1 MKDRVVH
8 LSFDQAVDRILA
20 TRPDFHRDYLAMYSS
35 WYGGIV
41 TDPALMMVPIDDHL
55 VHRGDGVFE
64 ALKSVEWHIYGLQGH
79 LQRMKNSLAAL
90 SLPLPMG
97 WEELTETIVAT
108 VRAANEPNAVIR
120 IFVSR
125 GPGGFSVN
133 PYECPASQLYIVV
146 SRFHGPPESK
156 YEEGTVLKTSRIP
169 IKRDYF
175 ARIKSCNYLPNVLM
189 RKEAEDARVDFTVSV
204 DEQGNLGEGP
214 TENVGLV
221 TEDRRFLVP
230 RFERILRGTT
240 VTRVL
245 ELAESMV
252 ASGHLTE
259 VGEMNITP
267 RQAYEAAELMMFGTT
282 FDVLPVVRYDDH
294 VIGTGR
300 PGPFFRMFLTALRED
315 MRHNSRMLTF
325 VEH

>member
-1 MKDRVVH
+1 
-8 LSFDQAVDRILA
+8 
-20 TRPDFHRDYLAMYSS
+20 MYSS

-64 ALKSVEWHIYGLQGH
+64 ALKCVDWNIYM
-79 LQRMKNSLAAL
+79 LQRHLERLKSSLAAL
-90 SLPLPMG
+90 SLSLPVG
-97 WEELTETIVAT
+97 WEELTDTILST
-108 VRAANEPNAVIR
+108 IRAGNAPDNLIR

-133 PYECPASQLYIVV
+133 PYECPEAQFYVVV
-146 SRFHGPPESK
+146 SRSHPTPSIK
-156 YEEGTVLKTSRIP
+156 YEEGTTMRTSLIP
-169 IKRDYF
+169 VKKGYF
-175 ARIKSCNYLPNVLM
+175 ARIKCCNYLPNVLM
-189 RKEAEDARVDFTVSV
+189 RKEAEDAGVDFTVSL
-204 DEQGNLGEGP
+204 DEHGHLGEGP
-214 TENVGLV
+214 TENVGLI
-221 TEDRRFLVP
+221 TRDRRFIVP

-245 ELAESMV
+245 ELAEKMV
-252 ASGHLTE
+252 ASGDLTE

-282 FDVLPVVRYDDH
+282 FDVLPVVRYDDR
-294 VIGTGR
+294 VIGDGR
-300 PGPFFRMFLTALRED
+300 PGPCFRMFLDALRED
-315 MRHNSRMLTF
+315 MRSGEGMLTH